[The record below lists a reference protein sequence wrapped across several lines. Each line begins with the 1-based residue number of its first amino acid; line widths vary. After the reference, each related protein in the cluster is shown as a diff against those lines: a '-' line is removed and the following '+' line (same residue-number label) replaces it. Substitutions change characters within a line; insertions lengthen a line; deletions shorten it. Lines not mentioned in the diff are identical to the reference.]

1 MVIWKWPPA
10 FGTFLSRASV
20 WHNCLL
26 TACLLESQANSNKT
40 VTKKWM
46 EHNNINEC
54 NARHVA
60 KLPQRHLNRIV
71 KRIKRSATRFNMVQ
85 RETTLMVIKRDAN
98 YLVQFY
104 LFIFS
109 LLSPPTSCPPW
120 FFQRFLSVKRE
131 AFFLLSPNICSKR
144 FVWLLGFVLL

>member
-1 MVIWKWPPA
+1 MGLHGRQGVIWKWPSA

-20 WHNCLL
+20 WHNCFL

-46 EHNNINEC
+46 EHNHINEC
-54 NARHVA
+54 NTKHVA
-60 KLPQRHLNRIV
+60 KLLQRHLNRIV
-71 KRIKRSATRFNMVQ
+71 KRIKRNATRFNMVQ

-98 YLVQFY
+98 YSVQFY
-104 LFIFS
+104 LFIYFFPS
-109 LLSPPTSCPPW
+109 FTPNQFPPW

-131 AFFLLSPNICSKR
+131 AFF
-144 FVWLLGFVLL
+144 